1 MMTLLLLAALG
12 ASEPDIDPRPRAPG
26 TVQAADMR
34 ALLPQ
39 DEDWSLAGEAAPLF
53 KAESWGEGA
62 ITTSLGLD
70 ARLHVE
76 QFRNEALGAIPG
88 TDNALFLRLT
98 PWASVTFS
106 DRVRVYGALKHGSV
120 AGREASTPAAIDDP
134 LDLHQGFVEIVVG
147 DVLGQTLKDLLVRVG
162 RQELHY
168 GAGRVLAIRAGR
180 IMRDDYDGAL
190 VRYRQGRW
198 ITDAFGVHGVE
209 DRDDMFNN
217 STDDGVRLS
226 GLYTSGVVQGV
237 NVDLYAISWQRD
249 DITTAA
255 GLVDE
260 KRHYWGARAY
270 GSLATHWRFDIE
282 ATWLS
287 GTIDGMQEGISGYQV
302 GAQVSRTL
310 PELPGRPQPTL
321 EFLYTSGD
329 EDPGDG
335 RSETFLAPQASGLVY
350 EDVNQP
356 LGPGN
361 LAWIK
366 ASAPLQIGPRLRIA
380 PYMHAFWRVEEEDGL
395 YTLFNT
401 PLLEAGTDSGDF
413 VGLDVGATARL
424 RLTDHLSAFGYA
436 GHFEPG
442 DVFSGTGRDVSG
454 ANAIL
459 GLSYRY

>member
-1 MMTLLLLAALG
+1 MMALILLAALG
-12 ASEPDIDPRPRAPG
+12 ATEPDTDPRPGAPG
-26 TVQAADMR
+26 TFQAADAR

-53 KAESWGEGA
+53 KAQSWAQGA

-70 ARLHVE
+70 ARLHGE

-88 TDNALFLRLT
+88 VDAALFLRLT
-98 PWASVTFS
+98 PWASVTFNH
-106 DRVRVYGALKHGSV
+106 RARVYGALKHGSV
-120 AGREASTPAAIDDP
+120 VGRESSTPAAIDDP
-134 LDLHQGFVEIVVG
+134 LDLHQGFVEIAVG
-147 DVLGQTLKDLLVRVG
+147 DVLGQTRKDLLVRVG

-190 VRYRQGRW
+190 LRYRQGRW
-198 ITDAFGVHGVE
+198 ITDAFGFHGVE
-209 DRDDMFNN
+209 DREDIFDNG
-217 STDDGVRLS
+217 TDDGVRLS
-226 GLYTSGVVQGV
+226 GLYTSGIVQGV

-249 DITTAA
+249 DILAPA

-260 KRHYWGARAY
+260 SRHFLGARAH
-270 GSLATHWRFDIE
+270 GTLAGHWRFDIE

-287 GTIDGMQEGISGYQV
+287 GSIDWTPVDISGYQV
-302 GAQVSRTL
+302 GGRVSRTL
-310 PELPGRPQPTL
+310 PDLPGRPQPTL

-329 EDPGDG
+329 EDPGDS
-335 RSETFLAPQASGLVY
+335 RSETFLVPQASGLVY

-361 LAWIK
+361 LTWIK
-366 ASAPLQIGPRLRIA
+366 ASAPLQIGPRLRLA
-380 PYMHAFWRVEEEDGL
+380 PYVHAFWRVEEEDGL

-401 PLLEAGTDSGDF
+401 PLLEAGTGQGDF

-424 RLTDHLSAFGYA
+424 SLTDHLSAFGYA

-442 DVFSGTGRDVSG
+442 DVFSGTGRNVAGTS
-454 ANAIL
+454 AIL